1 MNEKKFNKLKAGLT
15 AEQQA
20 ELEVYKK
27 TLEAKDKAERK
38 YVFKRMRNFALWWV
52 GLVVG
57 MFLLSELFH
66 SDIVIAIFFFIM
78 FAYFLYSGGYTDTL
92 GEYFG
97 IKNKKRKR
105 GL

>member
-15 AEQQA
+15 VEQQA
-20 ELEVYKK
+20 ELEAYKK
-27 TLEAKDKAERK
+27 TLEAKDKTERK
-38 YVFKRMRNFALWWV
+38 YVFKRIRNFALWWV

-57 MFLLSELFH
+57 IFLLSELFH
-66 SDIVIAIFFFIM
+66 SGIVIAIFFFVM
-78 FAYFLYSGGYTDTL
+78 FAYFLYSGGYTFIL

-97 IKNKKRKR
+97 IKNKKRKG